1 MFGRDV
7 RGIVEG
13 ETKVSKLPKMARE
26 LNTPDWDAEREQVEN
41 MRSMFVAMAGDWRV
55 VVVKLADRLHNM
67 RTLEF
72 MPPKK
77 RTRIARETLEIF
89 APLAHRLGIWTYKT
103 ELEDAAFRH
112 LSISASRCVETPSR
126 RRRDSCP
133 SHNEVG
139 GFFFD
144 FEAIRTETAM
154 LRAGIPG
161 STWRWIRLSKVVEN
175 VVKRLW
181 RVVDNN

>member
-1 MFGRDV
+1 M
-7 RGIVEG
+7 
-13 ETKVSKLPKMARE
+13 
-26 LNTPDWDAEREQVEN
+26 NTMLRAGQQAPEDGAGAEYLRLDAEREQVEPCG
-41 MRSMFVAMAGDWRV
+41 RCRVDGACGSSPSTRRRAVTQALERCPRRLRGHGRRLDAV

-112 LSISASRCVETPSR
+112 LY
-126 RRRDSCP
+126 
-133 SHNEVG
+133 
-139 GFFFD
+139 
-144 FEAIRTETAM
+144 
-154 LRAGIPG
+154 PG
-161 STWRWIRLSKVVEN
+161 LVV
-175 VVKRLW
+175 
-181 RVVDNN
+181 

>member
-1 MFGRDV
+1 
-7 RGIVEG
+7 
-13 ETKVSKLPKMARE
+13 
-26 LNTPDWDAEREQVEN
+26 
-41 MRSMFVAMAGDWRV
+41 MAGDWRV

-112 LSISASRCVETPSR
+112 LYPGEYLALDTAIKGRRKRCEAALESCRQQLEEMLYGDELVRGRARRIRVE
-126 RRRDSCP
+126 
-133 SHNEVG
+133 G
-139 GFFFD
+139 
-144 FEAIRTETAM
+144 
-154 LRAGIPG
+154 
-161 STWRWIRLSKVVEN
+161 
-175 VVKRLW
+175 
-181 RVVDNN
+181 

>member
-1 MFGRDV
+1 
-7 RGIVEG
+7 
-13 ETKVSKLPKMARE
+13 
-26 LNTPDWDAEREQVEN
+26 
-41 MRSMFVAMAGDWRV
+41 
-55 VVVKLADRLHNM
+55 M

-126 RRRDSCP
+126 RRRDSSP
-133 SHNEVG
+133 GMMEVG
-139 GFFFD
+139 GLFFEE
-144 FEAIRTETAM
+144 EAVRTDVTEVP
-154 LRAGIPG
+154 RAGAATAAPTRP
-161 STWRWIRLSKVVEN
+161 SSRSSAHY
-175 VVKRLW
+175 
-181 RVVDNN
+181 

>member
-1 MFGRDV
+1 
-7 RGIVEG
+7 
-13 ETKVSKLPKMARE
+13 
-26 LNTPDWDAEREQVEN
+26 
-41 MRSMFVAMAGDWRV
+41 
-55 VVVKLADRLHNM
+55 M

-103 ELEDAAFRH
+103 ELEDAAFRR

-126 RRRDSCP
+126 HRRDSSP
-133 SHNEVG
+133 GMMEVG

-144 FEAIRTETAM
+144 SEAIRTASSDRDAPRRRQFGGKKFAP
-154 LRAGIPG
+154 L
-161 STWRWIRLSKVVEN
+161 
-175 VVKRLW
+175 
-181 RVVDNN
+181 VVDAIAEDKARAVAILQERRLKREEREREMRVLYESSTMV

>member
-1 MFGRDV
+1 MRGRAE
-7 RGIVEG
+7 INP
-13 ETKVSKLPKMARE
+13 S
-26 LNTPDWDAEREQVEN
+26 TPSRDRCP
-41 MRSMFVAMAGDWRV
+41 RRFVAMAGDWRV

-112 LSISASRCVETPSR
+112 LYPGEYLALDTAIKGRRKRCEAALESCRQQLEEMLYGDELVRGRARRIRVEGRTKSAY
-126 RRRDSCP
+126 
-133 SHNEVG
+133 
-139 GFFFD
+139 
-144 FEAIRTETAM
+144 
-154 LRAGIPG
+154 
-161 STWRWIRLSKVVEN
+161 STWKKMRRQQCGFCLLYTSPSPRDGLLS
-175 VVKRLW
+175 RMPSSA
-181 RVVDNN
+181 

>member
-1 MFGRDV
+1 
-7 RGIVEG
+7 
-13 ETKVSKLPKMARE
+13 
-26 LNTPDWDAEREQVEN
+26 
-41 MRSMFVAMAGDWRV
+41 
-55 VVVKLADRLHNM
+55 M

-161 STWRWIRLSKVVEN
+161 STWRWIRPSKVVEN

-181 RVVDNN
+181 SRVGSNSRRCYTGTSLLEVGLDVLGWKGGRSPLIVRGRRCGGSSAV

>member
-1 MFGRDV
+1 
-7 RGIVEG
+7 
-13 ETKVSKLPKMARE
+13 
-26 LNTPDWDAEREQVEN
+26 
-41 MRSMFVAMAGDWRV
+41 
-55 VVVKLADRLHNM
+55 
-67 RTLEF
+67 

>member
-1 MFGRDV
+1 
-7 RGIVEG
+7 
-13 ETKVSKLPKMARE
+13 
-26 LNTPDWDAEREQVEN
+26 
-41 MRSMFVAMAGDWRV
+41 
-55 VVVKLADRLHNM
+55 M

-139 GFFFD
+139 ALFSD
-144 FEAIRTETAM
+144 FGPTLENA
-154 LRAGIPG
+154 L
-161 STWRWIRLSKVVEN
+161 LDVVE
-175 VVKRLW
+175 
-181 RVVDNN
+181 RVVGNVPNPSVRVLPDGPRRRLDLSG

>member
-1 MFGRDV
+1 
-7 RGIVEG
+7 
-13 ETKVSKLPKMARE
+13 
-26 LNTPDWDAEREQVEN
+26 
-41 MRSMFVAMAGDWRV
+41 
-55 VVVKLADRLHNM
+55 M

-139 GFFFD
+139 GFFCD
-144 FEAIRTETAM
+144 FERDRDSYSLEAVRMHSNSKKKPATSI
-154 LRAGIPG
+154 IPG
-161 STWRWIRLSKVVEN
+161 DE
-175 VVKRLW
+175 VKE
-181 RVVDNN
+181 

>member
-1 MFGRDV
+1 
-7 RGIVEG
+7 
-13 ETKVSKLPKMARE
+13 
-26 LNTPDWDAEREQVEN
+26 
-41 MRSMFVAMAGDWRV
+41 
-55 VVVKLADRLHNM
+55 M

-126 RRRDSCP
+126 RRRDSSP

-139 GFFFD
+139 GFVFD
-144 FEAIRTETAM
+144 FELVRTPSSRR
-154 LRAGIPG
+154 LRSRDYTTQACCPT
-161 STWRWIRLSKVVEN
+161 SSPLVV
-175 VVKRLW
+175 LC
-181 RVVDNN
+181 

>member
-1 MFGRDV
+1 
-7 RGIVEG
+7 
-13 ETKVSKLPKMARE
+13 
-26 LNTPDWDAEREQVEN
+26 
-41 MRSMFVAMAGDWRV
+41 
-55 VVVKLADRLHNM
+55 M

-139 GFFFD
+139 GFFFE
-144 FEAIRTETAM
+144 FEAIRTEPRCSAQV
-154 LRAGIPG
+154 AP
-161 STWRWIRLSKVVEN
+161 N
-175 VVKRLW
+175 
-181 RVVDNN
+181 